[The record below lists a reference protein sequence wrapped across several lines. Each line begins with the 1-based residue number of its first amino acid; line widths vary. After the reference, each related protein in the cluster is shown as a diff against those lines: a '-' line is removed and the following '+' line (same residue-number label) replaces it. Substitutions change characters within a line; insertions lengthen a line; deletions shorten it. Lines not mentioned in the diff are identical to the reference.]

1 MNEKRLDVPIGPE
14 GRDDYM
20 VTDYAPPTHDPESG
34 SPSPYTT
41 TESQDRDG
49 ESHGQLEM
57 LPSPD
62 EVTTVVSQLAI
73 DDLREFA
80 SSIMNAAVD
89 SAHKGHVDLD
99 TIQFLNGWF
108 ASMEETI
115 AAGDHLEEIL
125 SRRRKLRAPANR

>member
-1 MNEKRLDVPIGPE
+1 VNEKRLDVPIGPE

-34 SPSPYTT
+34 SPSPYIT

-62 EVTTVVSQLAI
+62 EVTTIVSQLAI

>member
-1 MNEKRLDVPIGPE
+1 
-14 GRDDYM
+14 
-20 VTDYAPPTHDPESG
+20 
-34 SPSPYTT
+34 
-41 TESQDRDG
+41 
-49 ESHGQLEM
+49 M

-99 TIQFLNGWF
+99 TIRFLNGWF